1 MRTKEQQKEYDK
13 KRDATEERKAYK
25 KAYRE
30 ENKEK
35 IAETKRLYRLKKNEE
50 KSLALIEKRKAE
62 NL

>member
-30 ENKEK
+30 TEEYKAKRKE
-35 IAETKRLYRLKKNEE
+35 YRLKKNEE
-50 KSLALIEKRKAE
+50 KSLAWIEISMKKV
-62 NL
+62 